1 MFFEGKKMAKN
12 FTKICLFVLVTMGL
26 FVSSCKKTTLPPAPP
41 QVTSEAEQKGDEIP
55 PLPPEDN
62 APAAVEPE
70 QKSTEPAKVEPNE
83 AAAAPAGMVALD
95 IKLPK
100 AMFVGTPEPVAVSNV
115 EKPTGKLRGPFYAP
129 EGTTNAALHKPVT
142 CNQEPIIGD
151 LGVITDGDKEAGDGS
166 FAEIGPGVTYVTI
179 DLEAQCNIY
188 AIVMWHYHQQARVYF
203 DVIIQV
209 SDDPDF
215 IKDVKTIFNN
225 DNDNTAGQGIGTD
238 KNYTETYEGRL
249 FDAKCVK
256 GRYVRLYSNGNS
268 GNELN
273 HYIEVEVYGK
283 PAE

>member
-1 MFFEGKKMAKN
+1 MSKNIAKV
-12 FTKICLFVLVTMGL
+12 CLFVSIAAVL
-26 FVSSCKKTTLPPAPP
+26 FVSSCKKTAPP
-41 QVTSEAEQKGDEIP
+41 QEAAPPPTSEQK
-55 PLPPEDN
+55 
-62 APAAVEPE
+62 AVETPAQPPQPAPTAPE
-70 QKSTEPAKVEPNE
+70 QKSTEAAKIEPNTQ
-83 AAAAPAGMVALD
+83 ASAAPASMAPLD
-95 IKLPK
+95 IKLPT
-100 AMFVGTPEPVAVSNV
+100 AMFVGTPEPVAVSNM

-129 EGTTNAALHKPVT
+129 VGTTNAALHKPVT

-151 LGVITDGDKEAGDGS
+151 LGMITDGDKEAADGS
-166 FAEIGPGVTYVTI
+166 FVEIGPGVTYATI
-179 DLEAQCNIY
+179 DLEAQYNIY
-188 AIVMWHYHQQARVYF
+188 AIVVWHYHQQPRAYF

-225 DNDNTAGQGIGTD
+225 DDDNTAGQGVGTD

-249 FDAKCVK
+249 FDAKGVK

-268 GNELN
+268 GTDLN